1 MTALIVGALAI
12 VAFLLFCVVVAL
24 GGALL
29 AISAAEPPSPW
40 DEPAANE
47 SNAGSYEE
55 YQHIKRNAEIKQ

>member
-40 DEPAANE
+40 DEEQSIPCPEVEVIEREDA
-47 SNAGSYEE
+47 
-55 YQHIKRNAEIKQ
+55 